1 MFVRKE
7 SGPVE
12 VSLPNGDRLNRSD
25 LPPKKTKRWVARLK
39 KVVVD
44 AVEHGLISKEEAM
57 SLYDLSS
64 EELESWVDLSKNHGG
79 AALRA
84 TALQKYRQL

>member
-7 SGPVE
+7 TGPVE
-12 VSLPNGDRLNRSD
+12 VTLPNGRKLNRSD
-25 LPPKKTKRWVARLK
+25 LPAKTTKRWVARLK
-39 KVVVD
+39 MTVVN
-44 AVEHGLISKEEAM
+44 AVENGLLTQEEAM
-57 SLYDLSS
+57 SMYDLSQ
-64 EELESWVDLSKNHGG
+64 EELASWMTLSQMHGG